1 MNDTTTISTTA
12 PRPPVILEDDSPA
25 GIPRARGVARAFADG
40 LDPAPASEAAETL
53 ALVVSELATNALRH
67 GGSHYTLELSATADA
82 VNVAVSDLNPAPP
95 RERTPDLNGGTG
107 GFGWHMI
114 RRLTDNVTVTPRPGQ
129 GKTIH
134 VRLTR

>member
-1 MNDTTTISTTA
+1 MNDTTTTSTTA
-12 PRPPVILEDDSPA
+12 PRPPVVLEDDSPA
-25 GIPRARGVARAFADG
+25 GIPRTRNVARAFTDS
-40 LDPAPASEAAETL
+40 LAPALAPETAETL

-67 GGSHYTLELSATADA
+67 GGGHYTLKLSATADA

-95 RERTPDLNGGTG
+95 RERTPDPNGGTG

-114 RRLTDNVTVTPRPGQ
+114 CRLTDNVTITPGPGR

-134 VRLTR
+134 ARLTR